1 MLTQYHASITREAL
15 SAHFSQHALE
25 TIVAANLG
33 QDNLR
38 GQIGHDE
45 YHFDNNAFEQSYAFI
60 EAQRTLTIS
69 SLQDGDTPAAW
80 TAFGRL
86 THTAQDFYA
95 HTNYVDL
102 WLAHYTDKT
111 HPSPPEIDPLI
122 DELVNSPELHS
133 GKLYYPLE
141 ALSFIPFLKRFVLP
155 LLPEDSHAWM
165 NLDSPER
172 GKRFEYALEAA
183 LKRTRYEFDRTVAGL
198 SSGEVALFSGLS
210 S

>member
-1 MLTQYHASITREAL
+1 MLTHYHASISRKAL
-15 SAHFSQHALE
+15 SAHFSPDALE
-25 TIVAANLG
+25 IIVAANLG

-45 YHFDNNAFEQSYAFI
+45 YHFDNNAFEKSYAFI
-60 EAQRTLTIS
+60 EAQRALTIS

-80 TAFGRL
+80 AAFGRL

-102 WLAHYTDKT
+102 WLARYTDQT
-111 HPSPPEIDPLI
+111 PPSPPEIAPLM

-133 GKLYYPLE
+133 GKLYYPFE
-141 ALSFIPFLKRFVLP
+141 ALSFIPFLKRFVMP
-155 LLPEDSHAWM
+155 LLPKDSHAWM
-165 NLDSPER
+165 NSDSPDR

-198 SSGEVALFSGLS
+198 SSGQVALFTGFS

>member
-1 MLTQYHASITREAL
+1 
-15 SAHFSQHALE
+15 
-25 TIVAANLG
+25 
-33 QDNLR
+33 
-38 GQIGHDE
+38 
-45 YHFDNNAFEQSYAFI
+45 
-60 EAQRTLTIS
+60 LTIS
-69 SLQDGDTPAAW
+69 SLQDGDAPAAW
-80 TAFGRL
+80 AAFGRL

-102 WLAHYTDKT
+102 WLARFTEHS
-111 HPSPPEIDPLI
+111 HPSPPEIAPLLE
-122 DELVNSPELHS
+122 ELVDSPELHS

-141 ALSFIPFLKRFVLP
+141 ALSFIPFLKRFVMP

-183 LKRTRYEFDRTVAGL
+183 IKRTRYEFDRTVAGL
-198 SSGEVALFSGLS
+198 SSGQVALFTGLS